1 MSHESIAPVLVVG
14 AGPAGLT
21 IALSLLK
28 NGVPVRIIN
37 KAPVDH
43 KEQRGLGQQPR
54 TQEVFHFLGALL
66 EMRTMGIDLQPLV
79 FYKFPGGKEVLT
91 TLRLVASEDPTPSR
105 PFNNPIQVPQ
115 YHTEAVLRSH
125 LAKYGCSV
133 ELNTEFVGLK
143 QFDDH
148 VEATVKRM
156 EGGEEMIET
165 KSYRWL
171 VGADGGRSVVRKQSG
186 LAFEGTSTPE
196 KAILGELYLEGLDTE
211 HWHMW
216 LKDAGND
223 LPTSL
228 LVRTTEVP
236 GKFWFMLSGDIDP
249 DQALVSNESV
259 KQALQLAM
267 ERDDLP
273 LGEIVHVTDYRP
285 SVRMVN
291 KFRTGRVFVVGDA
304 AHVHTPRG
312 GQGLNSSVQDA
323 FNLGWKLALVETG
336 LAPPSLLDTY
346 NEERLPVIKRMLQ
359 ETVRMTQDVFTK
371 RGDAESIKSAW
382 QRGTHLKQFGIN
394 YRWSSIVFDER
405 FQAIDAQGAEA
416 AALNPYGTEGD
427 SILRAGDRAP
437 NATGLVRVGQDAQSQ
452 TTDLFSVFGPTH
464 HTALIFGGGAAGIR
478 AIIKSL
484 QVCPPGALFTVIVSP
499 GADSVAL
506 NAADGGDAVLHDG
519 DGTAYAGYGMSEY
532 QTYVVIVRPDGVVG
546 ATVSGEEGVRKY
558 FGAVFS
564 DIQPA

>member
-1 MSHESIAPVLVVG
+1 MSQESIAPVLVVG

-54 TQEVFHFLGALL
+54 TQEVFHFLGALP
-66 EMRTMGIDLQPLV
+66 EMRTMGIDLQPLK

-196 KAILGELYLEGLDTE
+196 KAILGELYLEGLDAE

-291 KFRTGRVFVVGDA
+291 KFRKGRVFVVGDA

-323 FNLGWKLALVETG
+323 FNLGWKLALVET
-336 LAPPSLLDTY
+336 
-346 NEERLPVIKRMLQ
+346 

-405 FQAIDAQGAEA
+405 FQAIDAQGAET

-464 HTALIFGGGAAGIR
+464 HTALIFGGGCRRHTSHNQEPAR
-478 AIIKSL
+478 
-484 QVCPPGALFTVIVSP
+484 
-499 GADSVAL
+499 ADSVAL
-506 NAADGGDAVLHDG
+506 NAANGGDAVLHDG